1 MFATCLHCYRPLGS
15 NREIAAFP
23 VGNRIAFDAARGRLW
38 VVCPSCHRW
47 NLSPIEERW
56 EAVEYAE
63 KLYRDTTTRV
73 ATTHIG
79 LAVRASGL
87 SLVRIGAPLR
97 PEFAAWRYGTQ
108 LRSRFRRE
116 WIERGI
122 SAMRDE
128 IPDSPIVRTGLLSF
142 IPGLAPL
149 ALPLIVAN
157 AVREV
162 YRRGRRIPAVV
173 IDHKPI
179 DLRIRDLAQLRML
192 PDRETRWRLIV
203 LHAQGQ
209 SVATGDDVLPL
220 LSRLLPHMN
229 DVGASSRQVSQA
241 VAKAE
246 YFRTVGHLLDFAVRS
261 RDRASL
267 PLVQMM
273 GYEQRL
279 ALEMMTQEEAERRA
293 MEGEL
298 DTLRDAWEEA
308 ERIASIADGLL
319 VPAFIQ
325 RRLGMGNNRRDS

>member
-1 MFATCLHCYRPLGS
+1 
-15 NREIAAFP
+15 
-23 VGNRIAFDAARGRLW
+23 
-38 VVCPSCHRW
+38 
-47 NLSPIEERW
+47 
-56 EAVEYAE
+56 VEYAE

-87 SLVRIGAPLR
+87 SLVRIGDPLR

-116 WIERGI
+116 WLERGV

-128 IPDSPIVRTGLLSF
+128 VSRSPTVATGLLAF
-142 IPGLAPL
+142 TPGLAPL
-149 ALPLIVAN
+149 AIPLIVAN
-157 AVREV
+157 AVREF
-162 YRRGRRIPAVV
+162 YRSARRIPAVV
-173 IDHKPI
+173 INDTPV

-203 LHAQGQ
+203 THARGHA
-209 SVATGDDVLPL
+209 VATGDDVLPL
-220 LSRLLPHMN
+220 LGRLLPHLN
-229 DVGASSRQVSQA
+229 NAGASSRQVSQA

-246 YFRTVGHLLDFAVRS
+246 HFRDVGHLLDFAVRS

-267 PLVQMM
+267 PLVHVM

-298 DTLRDAWEEA
+298 ATLREAWEDA
-308 ERIASIADGLL
+308 ERIAAIADGLL
-319 VPAFIQ
+319 VPEFIQ
-325 RRLGMGNNRRDS
+325 RRLGIGKNRRESGGA